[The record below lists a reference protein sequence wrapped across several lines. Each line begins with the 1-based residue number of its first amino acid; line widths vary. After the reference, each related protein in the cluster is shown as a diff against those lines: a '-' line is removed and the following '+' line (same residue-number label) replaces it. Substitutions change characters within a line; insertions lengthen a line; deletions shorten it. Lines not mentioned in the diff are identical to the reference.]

1 MFEVRQFI
9 ARDGFNP
16 YVDWLEKLRDT
27 KGKISVVRRVSRL
40 EGGNFGDHKSV
51 GGGVWELKID
61 AGPGY
66 RVYYAQAGKVLLLL
80 LCCGDKST
88 QQRDIQNAKAAW
100 HDWQARQH
108 EDGALT

>member
-1 MFEVRQFI
+1 MFEVRQFV

-16 YVDWLEKLRDT
+16 YMDWLRKLRDT

-40 EGGNFGDHKSV
+40 ESGNFGDHKSV

-80 LCCGDKST
+80 LCGGDKST